1 MTVRLADVID
11 DEDDDYEE
19 EDDMA
24 VLGPTR
30 AAMSKRTPSILVT
43 DVRSAKP
50 RSTAPFAGHAVG
62 INVSKNKGSISS
74 HINGGSSSN
83 GMSINNHAITNG
95 LRTKYGIKS
104 SQNTI
109 VSGGSNQAV
118 WNRSGSSSRP
128 TSVSQRITSSIK
140 DKLKYSSIS
149 NRSNGNGTRIS
160 GSKYD
165 PQLKPKNTNIPI
177 GSTLTSNTAN
187 KRLSWRGG
195 NPLDKNKDGYK
206 IRRPSESSRFSDIS
220 MDNIL
225 LDSSSVPSGR
235 REQRGSHSSWDRF
248 PLQNMSH
255 LQNHYNKYRKSINT
269 LPSRTSKISQK
280 LVLIPEDTELTT
292 LTNFQRNNTTS
303 NGLMLHG
310 SGDILDRKNH
320 SSTRAQLLNDNES
333 YRYKDGRLPRL
344 TAYNIADGFNI
355 KLLTKFLKH
364 THEVSPRLYDDCLY
378 VPYVL
383 PLLPGKDGFRIKSN
397 VSERIHGGKT
407 LIEKLLDTSEQ
418 RDHHF
423 EYYSGVEAI
432 NDVNQDIRGQSS
444 YSNDLN
450 NTEIDELGNK
460 TNKTTTRNISDSM
473 NNSIVGNNTSNSS
486 RRSSMSSKKNDINI
500 DNNIRGRQSSSNVKL
515 SNRDQN
521 GVIVREHIN
530 PSPKTNGY
538 ENVNHDKIMDNN
550 KKVINSDDSF
560 DPSEPQLFAEESPL
574 EQEIREREELLKITS
589 PLSTSPNLSRDPIG
603 DEPPDKNTLSMFSN
617 QHGSNNFDS
626 NKNMDGNLLS
636 NISEAETKRFINQNM
651 YRHAELFI
659 FHYGVIVFWNFT
671 EDQEKDLLGDLA
683 FADEK
688 NLIIRPL
695 DEPDIETEEFHFEY
709 DKDTKRPRI
718 FNDVITL
725 RSGDHFIKLTLS
737 YAIAQS
743 TKLSR
748 FESRI
753 SPILNSV
760 MKLPK
765 RLALHGTLGLKRE
778 QLLKK
783 SGKLFKLRVDVNLS
797 SNVLDTP
804 DFFWSVEP
812 SLHPLYIAMREY
824 LEIDKRVTVVNDRC
838 KVFLEFFDICV
849 DSVAER
855 NIARVTFW
863 FIIMIVVGVIFSVT
877 EVMVRYNI
885 IHN

>member
-11 DEDDDYEE
+11 DDDDDYEE
-19 EDDMA
+19 DDD
-24 VLGPTR
+24 VVRLVPTR
-30 AAMSKRTPSILVT
+30 SAMSKRTPSILVT
-43 DVRSAKP
+43 DARSSKT
-50 RSTAPFAGHAVG
+50 RSTAPFAGHAAG
-62 INVSKNKGSISS
+62 INVTKGKRGIGS
-74 HINGGSSSN
+74 HINGSNVSNTIGVGSHVISN
-83 GMSINNHAITNG
+83 S
-95 LRTKYGIKS
+95 LRTQYGTNNEQYTTVSNSYNQS
-104 SQNTI
+104 S
-109 VSGGSNQAV
+109 
-118 WNRSGSSSRP
+118 RSRSSSSSRP
-128 TSVSQRITSSIK
+128 ASVSQRITSSIK
-140 DKLKYSSIS
+140 DRLKYPSV
-149 NRSNGNGTRIS
+149 SNGSNNDGSRTN

-165 PQLKPKNTNIPI
+165 LQLKSKNANIPV
-177 GSTLTSNTAN
+177 GSTLTANSANT
-187 KRLSWRGG
+187 RSSRGRG
-195 NPLDKNKDGYK
+195 NSFEKNKECYK
-206 IRRPSESSRFSDIS
+206 MRRSSGSSRFSDIS

-225 LDSSSVPSGR
+225 LDSSLVPSGR
-235 REQRGSHSSWDRF
+235 REQRGSQSSWGRF
-248 PLQNMSH
+248 PLQRVPYSH
-255 LQNHYNKYRKSINT
+255 NHYNKYRKSINA

-280 LVLIPEDTELTT
+280 LVLIPEDAELTN
-292 LTNFQRNNTTS
+292 LTNLQRNDITP
-303 NGLMLHG
+303 NGLTLHG
-310 SGDILDRKNH
+310 SSDILDRQNH
-320 SSTRAQLLNDNES
+320 FSTRAQLLNGHES
-333 YRYKDGRLPRL
+333 YRYRDGKLPRL

-397 VSERIHGGKT
+397 ASKKIHGGKT

-432 NDVNQDIRGQSS
+432 NELNQNIRSLS
-444 YSNDLN
+444 LYDSTLN
-450 NTEIDELGNK
+450 NTEINGINNSND
-460 TNKTTTRNISDSM
+460 KTTISNISNLMSK
-473 NNSIVGNNTSNSS
+473 SPVISNSS
-486 RRSSMSSKKNDINI
+486 KIDRKSSVGSRKSTDNT
-500 DNNIRGRQSSSNVKL
+500 DNNIRARRSSENVTL
-515 SNRDQN
+515 RDRDQTRMMA
-521 GVIVREHIN
+521 REHVSA
-530 PSPKTNGY
+530 PSDDNAY
-538 ENVNHDKIMDNN
+538 ENLNNNTIMNNN
-550 KKVINSDDSF
+550 KKINTNDDSF

-589 PLSTSPNLSRDPIG
+589 PLSTSPDLLGDTIG
-603 DEPPDKNTLSMFSN
+603 GVISGKSASTIFHNQSDSKGVDTNKNI
-617 QHGSNNFDS
+617 DS
-626 NKNMDGNLLS
+626 NLL
-636 NISEAETKRFINQNM
+636 NGISEAETKRFINQNM

-765 RLALHGTLGLKRE
+765 RLALHGTLGLKRA

-877 EVMVRYNI
+877 EVMVRYSI